1 LRFFRFVFFLSVVL
15 AVCSAGNAWFAQS
28 VLSQERLQDP
38 PAALNGPR
46 KVIVRELLPAS
57 SSEGAA
63 QPGARR
69 QMPSQAAAEGTGQP
83 TPVNASDPSFS
94 VQPASPPAPSGAGFE
109 GLDNSENDALTGF
122 TYTPPDP
129 QAAVGPSH
137 VFEMVN
143 IIGRIYSRGGTV
155 LQTFA
160 LSSFF
165 GVPTGFR
172 DTDPKVLYDSLSGR
186 WFASYVS
193 FRDQPGS
200 VNDQARLHL
209 AISQTSDPTGVWNV
223 YFISYA
229 QLIPDYE
236 AIGVTTDKLTVAS
249 NVFDIDTPNYFGV
262 DTQVIEKA
270 DVMAGLPGGSV
281 RLTTLARR
289 ADRFTVRPAQ
299 TLSSASDQYLTTRAN
314 ATTLTIIKIT
324 GTPAAGNV
332 VEASATNRTML
343 AQNTPPA
350 SAALGG
356 NIDSGD
362 YRLLDAMWRNGQL
375 WTSASA
381 ACVPT
386 GDSST
391 RSCAHVIEVDTIAT
405 PPAVVQDIMFG
416 ASGQYFSWPA
426 LRTDANS
433 DVYVSLTHTNSAIFA
448 EARATGRPATDPPN
462 TMSGST
468 VLRAGDVAHNSS
480 RWGDYLGAA
489 VDPVFPRCVWLIGEY
504 AKNTVGY
511 RWGTFLART
520 SYSSGCDADSDGWS
534 DGSEATIGTSP
545 ALACG
550 ADSWPA
556 DINNDG
562 FSDGSD
568 ITIVAGSFGKAVP
581 PAPARRDIAPDP
593 PDGFVDGTDITKLA
607 GLFGKS
613 CGS

>member
-1 LRFFRFVFFLSVVL
+1 
-15 AVCSAGNAWFAQS
+15 
-28 VLSQERLQDP
+28 
-38 PAALNGPR
+38 
-46 KVIVRELLPAS
+46 
-57 SSEGAA
+57 
-63 QPGARR
+63 
-69 QMPSQAAAEGTGQP
+69 MPSQAAVEGAGQP
-83 TPVNASDPSFS
+83 AAVNAADSSFS
-94 VQPASPPAPSGAGFE
+94 AQPASPPAPSGAGFE
-109 GLDNSENDALTGF
+109 GLDNSDNSALAGF
-122 TYTPPDP
+122 TVTPPDP
-129 QAAVGPSH
+129 QLAVGPSH

-143 IIGRIYSRGGTV
+143 VVGRIYSRSGAV
-155 LQTFA
+155 LQTFTLA
-160 LSSFF
+160 SFF

-193 FRDQPGS
+193 FLDQPGS

-209 AISQTSDPTGVWNV
+209 AISQTSDPTGAWNV

-270 DVMAGLPGGSV
+270 DVMAGLPGASV
-281 RLTTLARR
+281 RLTSLPRR

-299 TLSSASDQYLTTRAN
+299 TLTSASDQYLTTRAN

-343 AQNTPPA
+343 AQNAPPD

-356 NIDSGD
+356 TIDSGD
-362 YRLLDAMWRNGQL
+362 SRLLDAMWRDGRL

-381 ACVPT
+381 ACVPA
-386 GDSST
+386 GDSTT
-391 RSCAHVIEVDTIAT
+391 RSCAHVIEVDTTTT
-405 PPAVVQDIMFG
+405 PPALVQDIMFG

-426 LRTDANS
+426 LRTDAS
-433 DVYVSLTHTNSAIFA
+433 DDLYVSLTHTNSAIFA
-448 EARATGRPATDPPN
+448 EARATGRLATDPQN

-468 VLRAGDVAHNSS
+468 VLRAGDVAHDSS

-489 VDPVFPRCVWLIGEY
+489 VDPVFPRCVWLVGEY
-504 AKNTVGY
+504 AKNTAGFN
-511 RWGTFLART
+511 WGTFLART
-520 SYSSGCDADSDGWS
+520 SYTSGCDADSDGWS
-534 DGSEATIGTSP
+534 DGAEATIGTNP

-550 ADSWPA
+550 ANAWPA

-581 PAPARRDIAPDP
+581 PAPARHNIAPDP

-613 CGS
+613 CGP

>member
-1 LRFFRFVFFLSVVL
+1 MGAELLRFFRFVFFLSVVL

-270 DVMAGLPGGSV
+270 DVIAGLPGASV
-281 RLTTLARR
+281 RLTSLPRP
-289 ADRFTVRPAQ
+289 ADRFTVRPAH
-299 TLSSASDQYLTTRAN
+299 TLTSGSDQYLTTRAN
-314 ATTLTIIKIT
+314 GTTLTIIKIT
-324 GTPAAGNV
+324 GTPDAGNV

-343 AQNTPPA
+343 AQNAPPD

-362 YRLLDAMWRNGQL
+362 SRLLDAMWRDGRL

-381 ACVPT
+381 ACVPS
-386 GDSST
+386 GDSTT
-391 RSCAHVIEVDTIAT
+391 RSCAHVIEVDTSVT
-405 PPAVVQDIMFG
+405 PPTIAQDIMFG

-426 LRTDANS
+426 VRTDSLA
-433 DVYVSLTHTNSAIFA
+433 DLYVSLTHTNSTIFA
-448 EARATGRPATDPPN
+448 EARATGRLATDPPN
-462 TMSGST
+462 TMTGSLL
-468 VLRAGDVAHNSS
+468 LRAGDVAHDSS
-480 RWGDYLGAA
+480 LRGDCLAAA
-489 VDPVFPRCVWLIGEY
+489 VDPALPRCAWLVGEY
-504 AKNTVGY
+504 AKHPLGWN
-511 RWGTFLART
+511 WGTFIART
-520 SYSSGCDADSDGWS
+520 SYSLGCDADSDSWS
-534 DGSEATIGTSP
+534 DGAELTIGTNP

-550 ADSWPA
+550 TDANPG
-556 DINNDG
+556 DIN
-562 FSDGSD
+562 
-568 ITIVAGSFGKAVP
+568 
-581 PAPARRDIAPDP
+581 
-593 PDGFVDGTDITKLA
+593 
-607 GLFGKS
+607 
-613 CGS
+613 